1 MSPLQ
6 RLSAAALVPVA
17 TLALAGAA
25 SAATPSQS
33 SPTETGTKTTQTR
46 ICVVKKTKRA
56 RVVRV
61 TERCRRHETRMTWRK
76 YQKFATNSAA
86 SSSGDAVVG
95 VPGPQGLTGDQGPQ
109 GATGAQGVQGPQGV
123 AGPQGP
129 QGDRGETGPTGAQG
143 PAGPSDI
150 FTTTGSAGAVTASED
165 TRATL
170 NLPAGQYL
178 LLGQANALSSSQ
190 VGQFFVT
197 CRLRE
202 SGGPVGQSNAAFSD
216 DFQEDGAA
224 LPGAPA
230 TRPEVANLFIVA
242 PLTTSG
248 GTVRLTCQG
257 ILGLPIV
264 DNVQLTAIKTGALH
278 T

>member
-1 MSPLQ
+1 MSPFS

-17 TLALAGAA
+17 TLAFAGAA

-33 SPTETGTKTTQTR
+33 SPTESGTATTKTR

-86 SSSGDAVVG
+86 SGSGDAAVG
-95 VPGPQGLTGDQGPQ
+95 LPGPQGLTGAQGPQ
-109 GATGAQGVQGPQGV
+109 GAQGVQGPQGV

-129 QGDRGETGPTGAQG
+129 QGDRGETGPAGSQG

-150 FTTTGSAGAVTASED
+150 YTTTGSVGAPPVGSED

-170 NLPAGQYL
+170 NLPAGSYL
-178 LLGQANALSSSQ
+178 LMGQARALSASEIGLWFVRCRILSSGSPVAESSGAIHDQ
-190 VGQFFVT
+190 DDDTVGPD
-197 CRLRE
+197 
-202 SGGPVGQSNAAFSD
+202 SG
-216 DFQEDGAA
+216 
-224 LPGAPA
+224 PA
-230 TRPEVANLFIVA
+230 TRPQIANMFMIA

-248 GTVRLTCQG
+248 GAVTLRCQG
-257 ILGLPIV
+257 ILDAPIV